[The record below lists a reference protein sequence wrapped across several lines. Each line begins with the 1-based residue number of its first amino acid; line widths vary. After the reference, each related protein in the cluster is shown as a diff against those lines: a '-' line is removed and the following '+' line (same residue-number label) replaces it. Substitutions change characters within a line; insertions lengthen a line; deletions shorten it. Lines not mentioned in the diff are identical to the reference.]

1 MTSSV
6 LFFIERDEKMV
17 SSKIR
22 FLHSSERNN
31 LLHKNWLEIFLQ
43 AMTSQLEK
51 LITITIYYVELLFS
65 KVDWIY

>member
-1 MTSSV
+1 
-6 LFFIERDEKMV
+6 MV